1 MILLAIHQ
9 TEFWAFSALF
19 VFGFGFMNGL
29 TYMVPVHHG
38 WLWFP
43 ERSGLVSGII
53 IGGFGLGPLIF
64 NNVSLAVINPLNE
77 SSDANG
83 KFSDEINERFIGMMM
98 TVWLSWVALVVISV
112 LLIFSGEG
120 DEISLWQLVASWLP
134 FSTENAD
141 LNAENLDDL

>member
-1 MILLAIHQ
+1 
-9 TEFWAFSALF
+9 
-19 VFGFGFMNGL
+19 
-29 TYMVPVHHG
+29 
-38 WLWFP
+38 
-43 ERSGLVSGII
+43 
-53 IGGFGLGPLIF
+53 
-64 NNVSLAVINPLNE
+64 
-77 SSDANG
+77 
-83 KFSDEINERFIGMMM
+83 MMM